1 MPKRRA
7 GCHFPA
13 TSSGRGGPG
22 TRLRTWLPGLPGL
35 AILSRHSWG
44 SGVAPGPLLA
54 GWSSLPCTS
63 QKKRAD
69 DPQLLK
75 GQAVAGT
82 QAGLPLPH
90 RSTDPGGAWLAPRPP
105 RGPSAVT
112 FLSLV
117 SLLALHAAHVHLI
130 HGARLAGETHVAFVP
145 LEARVTPGPRG
156 AREAVVPCR
165 GKISPSET
173 WPRSRRRLARLLLK
187 EAEELEARVAVLGEG
202 LSRPGE
208 PAPAHEQ
215 RGRFLKIQCSLMTLL
230 HM

>member
-90 RSTDPGGAWLAPRPP
+90 RSTDPGGARLAPPPPEGPPPSPFSPWSPFWPFMLPMCTSSMEPGLPGRPTSPLSPLKPGSP
-105 RGPSAVT
+105 RGP
-112 FLSLV
+112 
-117 SLLALHAAHVHLI
+117 
-130 HGARLAGETHVAFVP
+130 E
-145 LEARVTPGPRG
+145 EPGKPW
-156 AREAVVPCR
+156 
-165 GKISPSET
+165 SP
-173 WPRSRRRLARLLLK
+173 
-187 EAEELEARVAVLGEG
+187 AEER
-202 LSRPGE
+202 
-208 PAPAHEQ
+208 
-215 RGRFLKIQCSLMTLL
+215 
-230 HM
+230 